1 MTGPDPSPGPGLS
14 ALPIRSFPGALI
26 VCGEEEPVPTPL
38 ASPSP
43 PAPALT
49 AMVRLP
55 CRLWMAA

>member
-1 MTGPDPSPGPGLS
+1 M
-14 ALPIRSFPGALI
+14 PIRPFPGALI
-26 VCGEEEPVPTPL
+26 ICAEEEPVPTPL
-38 ASPSP
+38 ASPSA